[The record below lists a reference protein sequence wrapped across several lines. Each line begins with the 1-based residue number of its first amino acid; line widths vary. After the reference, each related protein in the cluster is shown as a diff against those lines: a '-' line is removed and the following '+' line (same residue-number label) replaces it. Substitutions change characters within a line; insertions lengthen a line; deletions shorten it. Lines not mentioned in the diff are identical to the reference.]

1 MSGWWSNASIRV
13 RLTAWYMAALS
24 LMLVAYATATYLA
37 VRHEF
42 REQLERE
49 LHEHIEAVSPEP
61 EAALEDRFQQ
71 QLREILVVLVLGL
84 PLIVVLAGL
93 GGYVLARR
101 ALSPIDHLAG
111 EARRIT
117 AERLHE
123 RLSVPN
129 GHDEIGRLAAV
140 INDTFARLESSFD
153 QLRRFTA
160 DASHELRTPLSVIR
174 GIGEHALRETRT
186 PPEYKDAMGSMLE
199 EVDRL
204 TRLVDTLLKLS
215 RGDAGTIRLA
225 RDVLDLG
232 DLTREVV
239 SSLGI
244 LAEERQQRL
253 QVVAAEDVRVSADR
267 LVLRD
272 AITNVVDNA
281 IKYGPARS
289 TIDVRVDADAEQAT
303 VTVRDAGPGIP
314 AEHRERIFDRFYR
327 VDEGRSREMGGTGLG
342 LAIAKWAVEANGGQI
357 SLDTA
362 TTGSVF
368 RITLPRAV
376 TS

>member
-1 MSGWWSNASIRV
+1 VSGWWSNASIRV

-117 AERLHE
+117 AERLHQ

-129 GHDEIGRLAAV
+129 EHDEIGRLAAV

-289 TIDVRVDADAEQAT
+289 TINVRVDADADQAT
-303 VTVRDAGPGIP
+303 VTVRDARLVLVHP
-314 AEHRERIFDRFYR
+314 ARL
-327 VDEGRSREMGGTGLG
+327 VPVKL
-342 LAIAKWAVEANGGQI
+342 
-357 SLDTA
+357 
-362 TTGSVF
+362 
-368 RITLPRAV
+368 
-376 TS
+376 

>member
-13 RLTAWYMAALS
+13 RLTAWYMAVLS

-117 AERLHE
+117 AERLHQ

-129 GHDEIGRLAAV
+129 EHDEIGRLAAV